1 MVKLSIKIT
10 QPRSKHKK
18 AANLKYRESAF
29 KMAKKENQDYQ
40 TLFSKQSRAI
50 YALGLMYEKGQ

>member
-10 QPRSKHKK
+10 QPRSINFGKK
-18 AANLKYRESAF
+18 SKLKKYEESAFF

-40 TLFSKQSRAI
+40 TLF
-50 YALGLMYEKGQ
+50 